1 MRTRI
6 LAAILAATAIGM
18 GAAGVA
24 ANLVQRERALSLVDT
39 QLMHTVPELKA
50 IAAGATSGTA
60 PRSVEG
66 LLRIAMQQIIPGENE
81 SVLGILDRRPAL
93 VPAVSMPFHIEKDRA
108 LVKRI
113 LAESN
118 TQDVVR
124 GTAKRPAGTLRY
136 IIVPVRVSG
145 DNHTGLYVAAYNL
158 DPALA
163 AVSDSFETYL
173 VVALATLVLVG
184 AVFWFVA
191 GKLLR
196 PIRLLR
202 QAAADTESDL
212 SERIPVTG
220 NDDISELARTINRMF
235 DRLDSAFVSQRR
247 LIDDVGHELKTPI
260 TIVRGHLELL
270 DPTDPAEVQ
279 ATRDLAVDEL
289 DRMSTLV
296 AEISLLAESRSPRF
310 VEPGP
315 VNLGDFTRAVAAKA
329 VALDPG
335 RRWHVDAP
343 GDVGVHVDTRR
354 LTQAWLQ
361 LAANAAKYSTP
372 ALPITMSAALVYS
385 RNAAWL
391 HLDVTDAGPGIPAE
405 AQARIFERF
414 ARLENSRGTDGSGLG
429 LAIVSAIA
437 QAHGGTVLVS
447 SAPGRGSTFTIRVP
461 AAAGATPS
469 DNPERN
475 E

>member
-1 MRTRI
+1 MRARI

-18 GAAGVA
+18 AAAGVA
-24 ANLVQRERALSLVDT
+24 SNLVQRERALTLVDT
-39 QLMHTVPELKA
+39 ELMHTVPELRA
-50 IAAGATSGTA
+50 IAEGKTSGVA
-60 PRSVEG
+60 PRSVDA
-66 LLRIAMQQIIPGENE
+66 LLRSAMQQIIPDQNE
-81 SVLGILDRRPAL
+81 SVLGFLDRRPAL
-93 VPAVSMPFHIEKDRA
+93 VPAVSLPFHIEKDRA
-108 LVKRI
+108 LVRRI
-113 LAESN
+113 LTEAN
-118 TQDVVR
+118 PRDVVR
-124 GTAKRPAGTLRY
+124 GTAKTPAGTLRY
-136 IIVPVRVSG
+136 IIVPVRVAG
-145 DNHTGLYVAAYNL
+145 DSHTGLYVAAYNL
-158 DPALA
+158 DPGLA

-173 VVALATLVLVG
+173 VVALGTLVLVG

-202 QAAADTESDL
+202 EAAANTESDL

-220 NDDISELARTINRMF
+220 HDDISELARTINRMF
-235 DRLDSAFVSQRR
+235 DRLDSAFASQRR

-270 DPTDPAEVQ
+270 ETTDPVEVQ
-279 ATRDLAVDEL
+279 ATRDLAIDEL

-296 AEISLLAESRSPRF
+296 AEIALLAESRSPRF
-310 VEPGP
+310 VEPSP
-315 VNLGDFTRAVAAKA
+315 VDLADFAHAVAAKA

-343 GDVGVHVDTRR
+343 SDVAVHVDTRR

-372 ALPITMSAALVYS
+372 ALPITLSAALVQS
-385 RNAAWL
+385 RSTDWL
-391 HLDVTDAGPGIPAE
+391 HLDVTDAGPGIPEE
-405 AQARIFERF
+405 AQAGIFERF
-414 ARLENSRGTDGSGLG
+414 ARLENGRGNDGSGLG

-437 QAHGGTVLVS
+437 QAHGGTVLVD

-461 AAAGATPS
+461 AGAGAAQS
-469 DNPERN
+469 EQFERN